1 MSKVFVKSNYA
12 PRGGYESRSLLHEAI
27 GNRIVQEWELQ
38 SIYQGP
44 EVAAVQIMHKYDSDY
59 KEIAWVLQGDTI
71 AKSAHVYGFI
81 DSVIKAGPGQPF
93 NPSQPGA
100 NMGQRSRNE
109 AMAMMPGAPQVNEAT
124 GKAEYDMSGG
134 ASQGTAGGA
143 SQSHPAPESKPGLG
157 SRLKTW
163 AQDRAAPAIGRGL
176 QHLGAGLVGGIA
188 TASPIGAVAG
198 TAASMYQAHKA
209 KQNPNNPAQKVMGG
223 EGGLAGI
230 AGDAAK
236 QGAGAVAGAA
246 QQQGQNYQ
254 QGQGAMGKVG
264 QAVGAF
270 KNMGTAAVQGA
281 KNLGQ
286 NIKQGVQGA
295 VADAGAAQQA
305 NLTASQTPQ
314 QQREAQRIAGADPNA
329 ANMGL
334 GNEQNV
340 ANSMMPPGPMPPE
353 GAPPGNMQTHPQPA
367 PAGGVP
373 QPQQMAQVDPGAV
386 EQITQD
392 QQGPAGA
399 APAGAP
405 APLGGVPGQP
415 QKPGLFGS
423 MAANANENANNAGS
437 PVQLSADT
445 YRAIS
450 DILKG
455 L

>member
-44 EVAAVQIMHKYDSDY
+44 EVAAVQIMHKYDSDH

-81 DSVIKAGPGQPF
+81 DSVIKANGPGEQWNQSANRDPALSRA
-93 NPSQPGA
+93 NQDAASQ
-100 NMGQRSRNE
+100 
-109 AMAMMPGAPQVNEAT
+109 MMPGAPQVNEAT
-124 GKAEYDMSGG
+124 GKSEYDMTGG

-176 QHLGAGLVGGIA
+176 RHLGAGVAGGIA

-246 QQQGQNYQ
+246 QQQQQNYQ

-264 QAVGAF
+264 QAVGAA

-305 NLTASQTPQ
+305 NFAQ
-314 QQREAQRIAGADPNA
+314 QNPEQHKINQRLENANPNA

-334 GNEQNV
+334 GPQGD
-340 ANSMMPPGPMPPE
+340 AAMASMPPATTNPQE
-353 GAPPGNMQTHPQPA
+353 YRGAQTNPQTHPA

-373 QPQQMAQVDPGAV
+373 PQQMAQVDPGAV
-386 EQITQD
+386 DQITQN
-392 QQGPAGA
+392 QQGPA

-437 PVQLSADT
+437 QVQLSADI

>member
-81 DSVIKAGPGQPF
+81 DSVIKANGPGEPWNQ
-93 NPSQPGA
+93 SA
-100 NMGQRSRNE
+100 NRDPALSRANQE
-109 AMAMMPGAPQVNEAT
+109 AASELMPGAPQVNEAT
-124 GKAEYDMSGG
+124 GKAEYDMTGG
-134 ASQGTAGGA
+134 ASHGTAGGA

-236 QGAGAVAGAA
+236 QGANAVAGAA

-254 QGQGAMGKVG
+254 QGQGAMGKLG
-264 QAVGAF
+264 QAVGAV

-305 NLTASQTPQ
+305 NFQQANPDLARQQEREKCGAQLQ
-314 QQREAQRIAGADPNA
+314 QQG
-329 ANMGL
+329 
-334 GNEQNV
+334 V
-340 ANSMMPPGPMPPE
+340 ANSMMPPATTNPKE
-353 GAPPGNMQTHPQPA
+353 
-367 PAGGVP
+367 
-373 QPQQMAQVDPGAV
+373 
-386 EQITQD
+386 
-392 QQGPAGA
+392 
-399 APAGAP
+399 
-405 APLGGVPGQP
+405 
-415 QKPGLFGS
+415 
-423 MAANANENANNAGS
+423 
-437 PVQLSADT
+437 
-445 YRAIS
+445 
-450 DILKG
+450 
-455 L
+455 

>member
-44 EVAAVQIMHKYDSDY
+44 EVAAVQIMHKYDSDH

-81 DSVIKAGPGQPF
+81 DSIIKNQPGQPF
-93 NPSQPGA
+93 DRSA
-100 NMGQRSRNE
+100 NRDPTMSTGSVNAANQ
-109 AMAMMPGAPQVNEAT
+109 MMPGAPQVNEAT
-124 GKAEYDMSGG
+124 GKPEYDMTGG

-176 QHLGAGLVGGIA
+176 RHLGAGVAGGIA

-246 QQQGQNYQ
+246 QQQQQNYQ

-264 QAVGAF
+264 QAVGAA

-305 NLTASQTPQ
+305 NFAQ
-314 QQREAQRIAGADPNA
+314 QNPEQHKINQRLENANPNA

-334 GNEQNV
+334 GPQGD
-340 ANSMMPPGPMPPE
+340 AAMASMPPATTTPQE
-353 GAPPGNMQTHPQPA
+353 YAGAQGNPQTHPQPA

-373 QPQQMAQVDPGAV
+373 PQPEMAQADPNAIA
-386 EQITQD
+386 QITED

-405 APLGGVPGQP
+405 APLGGTPGQP
-415 QKPGLFGS
+415 QKPGLFGG
-423 MAANANENANNAGS
+423 MAAQADANAQQ
-437 PVQLSADT
+437 PDIKTSADT
-445 YRAIS
+445 YSAIS

>member
-44 EVAAVQIMHKYDSDY
+44 EVAAVQIMHKYDSDH

-100 NMGQRSRNE
+100 GMGQGRRDE
-109 AMAMMPGAPQVNEAT
+109 AMSMMPGAPQVNEAT
-124 GKAEYDMSGG
+124 GKSEYDMTGG

-163 AQDRAAPAIGRGL
+163 AQDRAAPAVGRGL
-176 QHLGAGLVGGIA
+176 RHLGAGVAGGIA

-209 KQNPNNPAQKVMGG
+209 KQNPNNSAQKVMGG

-246 QQQGQNYQ
+246 NQQQQNYQ
-254 QGQGAMGKVG
+254 QGQGAMGKLG
-264 QAVGAF
+264 QAVGAA
-270 KNMGTAAVQGA
+270 KNMGSAAVQGA

-305 NLTASQTPQ
+305 NFAQ
-314 QQREAQRIAGADPNA
+314 QQPDLARQQARAAG
-329 ANMGL
+329 G
-334 GNEQNV
+334 EQLQQQGV
-340 ANSMMPPGPMPPE
+340 ANSMMPPANSNPSDPK
-353 GAPPGNMQTHPQPA
+353 GAQGNPQTHPA

-373 QPQQMAQVDPGAV
+373 PQPMAQVDPGAV
-386 EQITQD
+386 DQITQD

-405 APLGGVPGQP
+405 APLGGVAGQP
-415 QKPGLFGS
+415 QKPGLFGQ
-423 MAANANENANNAGS
+423 MAGQAETAQQQAGS
-437 PVQLSADT
+437 QFQYSADT
-445 YRAIS
+445 YSAIS

>member
-44 EVAAVQIMHKYDSDY
+44 EIAAVQIMHKYDSDH

-100 NMGQRSRNE
+100 GMGQGRRDD

-134 ASQGTAGGA
+134 ASQQTAGGA

-163 AQDRAAPAIGRGL
+163 AQDRAAPAVGRGL
-176 QHLGAGLVGGIA
+176 RHLGAGVAGGIA

-209 KQNPNNPAQKVMGG
+209 KQNPNNSAQKVMGG

-246 QQQGQNYQ
+246 QQQQQNFQ

-264 QAVGAF
+264 QAVGAA

-286 NIKQGVQGA
+286 NIKAGAQGA

-305 NLTASQTPQ
+305 NFAQ
-314 QQREAQRIAGADPNA
+314 QNPEQHKINQRLENANPNA

-334 GNEQNV
+334 GPQGD
-340 ANSMMPPGPMPPE
+340 AAMASMPPATTTPQE
-353 GAPPGNMQTHPQPA
+353 YAGAQGNPQTHPQPA

-373 QPQQMAQVDPGAV
+373 PQQMAQVDPGAV
-386 EQITQD
+386 DQITQD
-392 QQGPAGA
+392 QQGPA

-405 APLGGVPGQP
+405 APLGGVPGQ
-415 QKPGLFGS
+415 QKPGLFGQ
-423 MAANANENANNAGS
+423 MAGQAETAQQNAGS
-437 PVQLSADT
+437 QFQYSADT
-445 YRAIS
+445 YSAIS

>member
-44 EVAAVQIMHKYDSDY
+44 EIAAVQIMHKYDSDH

-81 DSVIKAGPGQPF
+81 DSVIKNQPGQPF
-93 NPSQPGA
+93 DRSA
-100 NMGQRSRNE
+100 NRDPTMSTGSVNAANQ
-109 AMAMMPGAPQVNEAT
+109 MMPNAPQVNEAT

-134 ASQGTAGGA
+134 ASQQTAGGA

-163 AQDRAAPAIGRGL
+163 AQDRAAPAVGRGL
-176 QHLGAGLVGGIA
+176 RHLGAGVAGGIA

-209 KQNPNNPAQKVMGG
+209 KQNPNNSAQKVMGG

-246 QQQGQNYQ
+246 QQQQQNFQ

-264 QAVGAF
+264 QAVGAA

-286 NIKQGVQGA
+286 NIKAGAQGA

-305 NLTASQTPQ
+305 NFAQ
-314 QQREAQRIAGADPNA
+314 QNPEQHKINQRLENANPNA

-334 GNEQNV
+334 GPQGD
-340 ANSMMPPGPMPPE
+340 AAMASMPPASPHDPSAQ
-353 GAPPGNMQTHPQPA
+353 GATGNQQTHPA

-373 QPQQMAQVDPGAV
+373 PQQMAQVDPGAV
-386 EQITQD
+386 DQITQD
-392 QQGPAGA
+392 QQGPA

-405 APLGGVPGQP
+405 APLGGVPGQ
-415 QKPGLFGS
+415 QKPGLFGQ
-423 MAANANENANNAGS
+423 MAGQAETAQQNAGS
-437 PVQLSADT
+437 QFQYSADT
-445 YRAIS
+445 YSAIS